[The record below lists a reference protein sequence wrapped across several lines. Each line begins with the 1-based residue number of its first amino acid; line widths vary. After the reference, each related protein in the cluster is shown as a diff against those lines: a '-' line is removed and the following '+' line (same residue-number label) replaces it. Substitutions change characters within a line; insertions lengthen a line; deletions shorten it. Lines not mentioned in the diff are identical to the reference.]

1 MAEDGFAADLQYA
14 LDQLNNAPPPS
25 RDKAQFQVALYNK
38 LQRWGAKKTMSNEDR
53 LFKPGNPG
61 GPGRAVGSRNRLTN
75 SFLKALADDFEEH
88 GAATIKITRIEKPDV
103 YFRAIAALMPKEFQ
117 VADAKL
123 GELTEEDIAGMLA
136 TIREMQ
142 AQTKRQLELAES
154 KEPENE
160 RKLH

>member
-1 MAEDGFAADLQYA
+1 
-14 LDQLNNAPPPS
+14 
-25 RDKAQFQVALYNK
+25 
-38 LQRWGAKKTMSNEDR
+38 MSKHEP
-53 LFKPGNPG
+53 FKPGNPG

-103 YFRAIAALMPKEFQ
+103 YFKAIASLMPKEFQ

-123 GELTEEDIAGMLA
+123 GELSEEEIAGMLA

-142 AQTKRQLELAES
+142 AQTKRQLELAET

>member
-1 MAEDGFAADLQYA
+1 
-14 LDQLNNAPPPS
+14 
-25 RDKAQFQVALYNK
+25 
-38 LQRWGAKKTMSNEDR
+38 MSKNEP
-53 LFKPGNPG
+53 FKVGNPG

-142 AQTKRQLELAES
+142 ARNKAQLAQLEGDKAEDD
-154 KEPENE
+154 